1 MLPLQVI
8 VFLSGRLLEKAG
20 FLNLAIRCG
29 LWFGKLR
36 GMRPIASFTVLYLG
50 RLGKRCRS
58 SCLQCVGLGKSG
70 SVSPGLEYHAVS
82 NRTMEVVEIVEVTRT
97 QRGKVF
103 FEAVVGQS
111 LAG

>member
-36 GMRPIASFTVLYLG
+36 GMRPIASFTVLYMG
-50 RLGKRCRS
+50 RLGKRWRS

-70 SVSPGLEYHAVS
+70 SVSPGLEYPAVS

-103 FEAVVGQS
+103 F
-111 LAG
+111 